1 MNDMPE
7 IYNAWHN
14 NCQTFSLQ
22 LVDRILTKARVRKFL
37 KADMTYGQMKAPEM
51 TLDMLPRTVVTRIDT
66 GEVVEPA
73 DMAVEIEPV
82 VVEDIAAAEAEP
94 LVLEELKVEPV
105 EVKTAEKNEEEEVSD
120 ISRADMLQNV
130 AIIMIQNTP
139 TLSKEEVEGGAT
151 P

>member
-22 LVDRILTKARVRKFL
+22 LVDRILTKARVQKFL
-37 KADMTYGQMKAPEM
+37 KADMTFAQMKAPEI

-82 VVEDIAAAEAEP
+82 VVEEIAAAEAEP
-94 LVLEELKVEPV
+94 LILEELKVEPV
-105 EVKTAEKNEEEEVSD
+105 EIPNVEKTDEEVSD